1 MRYLQRKARSG
12 QTTAEYAIIV
22 ALVAVCSIAVI
33 MIFGDQIR
41 ALIGAESQQ
50 LGGNQAAQNSSWTRA
65 GATPGPQPRQFL
77 SRRPSD
83 AVAAGEAPAHQKY
96 GESRARPAS

>member
-33 MIFGDQIR
+33 MMFGDQIR
-41 ALIGAESQQ
+41 VLFGAETKQ
-50 LGGNQAAQNSSWTRA
+50 LGGDQAAQNTPVPDNG
-65 GATPGPQPRQFL
+65 GATPG
-77 SRRPSD
+77 
-83 AVAAGEAPAHQKY
+83 AHTLNKF
-96 GESRARPAS
+96 

>member
-1 MRYLQRKARSG
+1 MRYMQRKTRSG

-41 ALIGAESQQ
+41 VLLGAESQQ
-50 LGGNQAAQNSSWTRA
+50 LGGNTAAQNQQLDTSGA
-65 GATPGPQPRQFL
+65 ATPGQHNLGKF
-77 SRRPSD
+77 
-83 AVAAGEAPAHQKY
+83 
-96 GESRARPAS
+96 

>member
-1 MRYLQRKARSG
+1 MRYLQRKTRSG

-50 LGGNQAAQNSSWTRA
+50 LGGNQNAQVQVIDPTAAQTGHKIGN
-65 GATPGPQPRQFL
+65 F
-77 SRRPSD
+77 
-83 AVAAGEAPAHQKY
+83 
-96 GESRARPAS
+96 

>member
-41 ALIGAESQQ
+41 KLIGAESDQLSGQQ
-50 LGGNQAAQNSSWTRA
+50 TNVTSNAEGSQN
-65 GATPGPQPRQFL
+65 
-77 SRRPSD
+77 
-83 AVAAGEAPAHQKY
+83 AAGTHQI
-96 GESRARPAS
+96 GNF

>member
-1 MRYLQRKARSG
+1 MRQWQRKARSG

-50 LGGNQAAQNSSWTRA
+50 LGGNSNAQVQVIDPTAAQTGHKIGN
-65 GATPGPQPRQFL
+65 F
-77 SRRPSD
+77 
-83 AVAAGEAPAHQKY
+83 
-96 GESRARPAS
+96 

>member
-1 MRYLQRKARSG
+1 MRYMQRKSRSG

-41 ALIGAESQQ
+41 ALI
-50 LGGNQAAQNSSWTRA
+50 
-65 GATPGPQPRQFL
+65 
-77 SRRPSD
+77 
-83 AVAAGEAPAHQKY
+83 AGESTKL
-96 GESRARPAS
+96 ASDGSTPVQVDNVSGGAQQAEHGKLNQF

>member
-41 ALIGAESQQ
+41 SLIGAESQQ
-50 LGGNQAAQNSSWTRA
+50 LGGNANANVQPIDTTAAQTGHKIGN
-65 GATPGPQPRQFL
+65 F
-77 SRRPSD
+77 
-83 AVAAGEAPAHQKY
+83 
-96 GESRARPAS
+96 